1 MLNGVAYFTGGLF
14 SVSSAA
20 LTALEFF
27 VKGKIVLSPSN
38 TFMATSLSAVNAGAL
53 VEFVDCN
60 KSDLCL
66 ALDDLKKE
74 N

>member
-1 MLNGVAYFTGGLF
+1 MHSVTF
-14 SVSSAA
+14 SSWAGAA

-38 TFMATSLSAVNAGAL
+38 TFMATPLSAVKAGAL